1 MGVLPSGEVSKDI
14 RRILG
19 VTLRLVEEGLDDLLA
34 QRDREGI
41 LYRVHNDLPGTSWQK
56 VRMLAEK
63 ALYLVDDMATRYQ
76 LQQEVTKVSQLLH
89 ARSPLLWAMVEETK
103 QRDFSGYGLSPGDV
117 LDDLRAKLQELSA
130 LLIEMQEVAVE
141 VRNREKETPTH
152 GVGS

>member
-1 MGVLPSGEVSKDI
+1 MRVLPSGELNKDV

-34 QRDREGI
+34 QRDSGGT
-41 LYRVHNDLPGTSWQK
+41 LYRVQDDLPATSWQK
-56 VRMLAEK
+56 VRALAEK
-63 ALYLVDDMATRYQ
+63 ALYLVGDMATRYQ
-76 LQQEVTKVSQLLH
+76 LHQEVTKVSQLLH

-103 QRDFSGYGLSPGDV
+103 QRDFSGYGAVHGDV
-117 LDDLRAKLQELSA
+117 LDDLRARLQELST
-130 LLIEMQEVAVE
+130 LLIELQEVAVE